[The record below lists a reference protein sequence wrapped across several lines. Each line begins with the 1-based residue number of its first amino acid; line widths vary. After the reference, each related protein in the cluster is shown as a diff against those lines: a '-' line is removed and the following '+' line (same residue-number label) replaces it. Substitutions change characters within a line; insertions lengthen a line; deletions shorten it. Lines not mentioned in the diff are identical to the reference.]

1 MTRLV
6 IKNGHKK
13 EACYKEIG
21 LFSENIDPIL
31 SPTVNTIRRAYVIC

>member
-13 EACYKEIG
+13 VASYEEIR

-31 SPTVNTIRRAYVIC
+31 GPAVNTIRRAM